1 MMENIRLF
9 FEILFK
15 YISEHKS
22 LTQIIDEI
30 ESDNAILR
38 NEILFM
44 LRENKI
50 KDNIIKYWQDKKQ

>member
-1 MMENIRLF
+1 MENIRLF